1 MCERR
6 VLALERLGHPVAPAV
21 GFLGAAVNP
30 GPGPRVV
37 KHSLSLGPLY
47 LPPLLV
53 GLTALA
59 IAGLVAAS
67 RLRWAPAT
75 GAAFAA
81 VLMVGAATLG
91 SAAISYR
98 LTHPGAIIGFA
109 EDTLQLAGEVIAL
122 VAGLGAT
129 VQAYRVPPRPGH
141 PGVPDGRRSGMVPAP
156 VPAAAAADECL

>member
-1 MCERR
+1 MPSNHQPIRIND
-6 VLALERLGHPVAPAV
+6 
-21 GFLGAAVNP
+21 LGAAVNP

-59 IAGLVAAS
+59 IAGLVAATGV
-67 RLRWAPAT
+67 RWAPAT

-91 SAAISYR
+91 SAQSPTGSPI
-98 LTHPGAIIGFA
+98 
-109 EDTLQLAGEVIAL
+109 
-122 VAGLGAT
+122 
-129 VQAYRVPPRPGH
+129 
-141 PGVPDGRRSGMVPAP
+141 PAP
-156 VPAAAAADECL
+156 SSNSPKTPFSWPVR

>member
-1 MCERR
+1 MKPSAPSWR
-6 VLALERLGHPVAPAV
+6 LAKLTTAGLVATAV

-59 IAGLVAAS
+59 IAGLVAAT

-81 VLMVGAATLG
+81 VLLVGAATLG

-129 VQAYRVPPRPGH
+129 VQTYASPTTSRSPRRP
-141 PGVPDGRRSGMVPAP
+141 RRT
-156 VPAAAAADECL
+156 